1 MITILNPPVTER
13 NPSVVRRTSAIG
25 EAYNS
30 EVVRIDGDFARVSI
44 TTGEDWQLIR
54 MMRHGIDFF
63 APEKGDGLMV
73 KANLL
78 AR

>member
-13 NPSVVRRTSAIG
+13 NPSVIRRTSSIG

-30 EVVRIDGDFARVSI
+30 EVVRVDGDFARVSI
-44 TTGEDWQLIR
+44 TTGEDWQLISL
-54 MMRHGIDFF
+54 MRHGIDFF
-63 APEKGDGLMV
+63 APEKGDGLLV

-78 AR
+78 IR